1 MKKNHLLELWLTAV
15 RSKNIDSDDRIIT
28 DPTINHRE
36 DLEDTFDMLEKIYNS
51 YQQTVSILSKEDQR
65 DIEFNF
71 VNLYNHLTVLSQSL
85 PKEKAE

>member
-1 MKKNHLLELWLTAV
+1 MKKNHLLELWLIAV

-71 VNLYNHLTVLSQSL
+71 VNLYNHLNVLSQSL

>member
-1 MKKNHLLELWLTAV
+1 MKKHHLLELWSVAV
-15 RSKNIDSDDRIIT
+15 LSKNTSSDDRIIT

-36 DLEDTFDMLEKIYNS
+36 DLEDAFDLLEKIYNS

-65 DIEFNF
+65 VIEYNF

>member
-1 MKKNHLLELWLTAV
+1 MKKNHLLELWLIAV
-15 RSKNIDSDDRIIT
+15 RSKNIDSDDRIVT
-28 DPTINHRE
+28 DPTIKHRE

-65 DIEFNF
+65 DIEYNF
-71 VNLYNHLTVLSQSL
+71 VNLYNHLNVLSQSL